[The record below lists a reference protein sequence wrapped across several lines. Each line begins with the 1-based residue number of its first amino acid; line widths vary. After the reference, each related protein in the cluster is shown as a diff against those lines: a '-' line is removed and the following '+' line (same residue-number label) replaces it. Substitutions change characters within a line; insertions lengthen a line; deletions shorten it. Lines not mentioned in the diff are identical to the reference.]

1 MVLLKI
7 CCIVCSFRGAHTI
20 VQFTKKLLDE
30 DISVLSGSEMLP
42 VLKGAFIFVCHQ
54 MYSTCEGLEVLLPYR
69 LHESIAEAWK
79 KVVISLLY

>member
-1 MVLLKI
+1 MWVFLT
-7 CCIVCSFRGAHTI
+7 CCIVCSLRGAHAI

-30 DISVLSGSEMLP
+30 DISVLSGSEVLP

-54 MYSTCEGLEVLLPYR
+54 LYSTCEGLEALLPYR

-79 KVVISLLY
+79 KVALLFLH